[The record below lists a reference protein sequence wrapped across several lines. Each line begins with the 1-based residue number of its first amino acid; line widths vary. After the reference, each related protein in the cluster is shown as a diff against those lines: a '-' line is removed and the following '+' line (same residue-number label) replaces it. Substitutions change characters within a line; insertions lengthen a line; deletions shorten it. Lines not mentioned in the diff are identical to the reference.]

1 MQNKGKVPS
10 SSNASNAS
18 NASNPSNSSNGS
30 NASNASQVGAAQAS
44 TDSFPPRVGV
54 FVCDCGSNILGTVD
68 VPAVAEYAR
77 GLEGVVF
84 VDEGRW
90 ICSTDYLAQ
99 IAQFIGE
106 HRLERVVVA
115 SCTPRTH
122 EPLFKDAVKQAGLNP
137 YLLEFVS
144 IREQSSWVHRSQPV
158 AATRKAKD
166 LVAMGVAKALLLEP
180 GREIRLSVG
189 QTCLVIGGG
198 IAGMTAALGVAR
210 QGFQVHLVE
219 REARLGGL
227 LNQLHMLAPADIQA
241 SELLEPTVAQVTA
254 DPNINVHLNS
264 TTRAISGYIG
274 NYAVQLEGDSD
285 DTLEVS
291 TVIVASGIRE
301 LEPQG
306 LFGYGDH
313 PNIVTQ
319 IGLERLLAQPERPLA
334 GKSVALIN
342 CVGSRNEQRG
352 CCNVGCLASIRNAI
366 TLKERDPDTPVFIFY
381 RDLNVQGEEANYVR
395 QALKDHDIRTV
406 RYDPKQPPQVVVG
419 PDGELVITARDLLLD
434 VELQIPVDLVV
445 LTTALVGDDSV
456 ETLRGQ
462 LKVSADAN
470 GFFQEAHI
478 KLAPLDFAGE
488 GLYLCGG
495 ARSPKGVRWAMEEA
509 LGAAMRAVIPMR
521 RGYIEAPGI
530 ICQID
535 HDLCSECGICAKV
548 CPYGAIEII
557 DPTSKQKVPR
567 ALEALCKGCG
577 TCAAECPSD
586 AIQIIHYSDR
596 QIEAQ
601 IISALAQEPEQKII
615 AFCCH
620 WCAMGAVDLAGVS
633 RAEYPPNAR
642 LIRVMCSGRVK
653 GDWVQQA
660 LDLGA
665 GGVLVAGCEFP
676 TCHYI
681 TGNYK
686 CQKRI
691 ERLTRKLAK
700 KGYETD
706 RIWNVWMSAADGP
719 KFVTTM
725 KDMVVQLGLDASA
738 GNEPDDDVDN
748 EDDEDNEDG
757 NGVTM
762 GPASGQSSEDANG
775 GGN

>member
-1 MQNKGKVPS
+1 MAGEVDISGGTGSEAPS
-10 SSNASNAS
+10 SVEAYQA
-18 NASNPSNSSNGS
+18 PTPGS
-30 NASNASQVGAAQAS
+30 QHP
-44 TDSFPPRVGV
+44 TTRPRVGV

-68 VPAVAEYAR
+68 VPAVAQYAR

-90 ICSTDYLAQ
+90 ICSADYLAQ
-99 IAQFIGE
+99 IAEFIGE
-106 HRLERVVVA
+106 HELERVVVA

-122 EPLFKDAVKQAGLNP
+122 EPLFKDAVKEAGLNP

-144 IREQSSWVHRSQPV
+144 IREQSSWVHRSRPE

-180 GREIRLSVG
+180 GQEIRLSVG
-189 QTCLVIGGG
+189 RTCLVIGGG

-210 QGFQVHLVE
+210 QGFEVHLVE
-219 REARLGGL
+219 RESKLGGL
-227 LNQLHMLAPADIQA
+227 LNRLHMLAPADIQA
-241 SELLEPTVAQVTA
+241 AEMVQRKSAEVATNSNITVHTGTVTG
-254 DPNINVHLNS
+254 S
-264 TTRAISGYIG
+264 ISGYIG
-274 NYAVQLEGDSD
+274 NYKVKLEGDSTD
-285 DTLEVS
+285 ELEVS
-291 TVIVASGIRE
+291 TIIVATGMGE
-301 LEPQG
+301 LEPEG
-306 LFGYGDH
+306 LFGYGQH
-313 PNIVTQ
+313 PGVITQ
-319 IGLERLLAQPERPLA
+319 LQLEEMLKGPDLEDEAHREDPMK

-342 CVGSRNEQRG
+342 CVGSRNEERG

-366 TLKERDPDTPVFIFY
+366 TLKERDPGAPVFIFY
-381 RDLNVQGEEANYVR
+381 RDLNVQGEEANYIR

-406 RYDPKQPPQVVVG
+406 RYDPELPPQVEKGADGGLVVR
-419 PDGELVITARDLLLD
+419 ARDLLLD

-445 LTTALVGDDSV
+445 LTTALVGDPSV
-456 ETLRGQ
+456 EGLKGQ
-462 LKVSADAN
+462 LKVSSDKD
-470 GFFQEAHI
+470 GYFQEAHI
-478 KLAPLDFAGE
+478 KLAPLDFAGD
-488 GLYLCGG
+488 GLYVCGG

-509 LGAAMRAVIPMR
+509 MGAAMRANIPMR

-535 HDLCSECGICAKV
+535 HDLCSECGLCAKV
-548 CPYGAIEII
+548 CPYGAIEIE
-557 DPTSKQKVPR
+557 DPEAKQKVPNT
-567 ALEALCKGCG
+567 LEALCKGCG

-601 IISALAQEPEQKII
+601 IISALAQEPEQKIL

-653 GDWVQQA
+653 NDWVQQA

-691 ERLTRKLAK
+691 QRLTRKLGKA
-700 KGYETD
+700 GYDTD

-719 KFVTTM
+719 KFVATM
-725 KDMVVQLGLDASA
+725 KDMVEQLGLDPDHGNNGSSGDRSTDTANTNNASSNAKATDHTIDA
-738 GNEPDDDVDN
+738 G
-748 EDDEDNEDG
+748 G
-757 NGVTM
+757 T
-762 GPASGQSSEDANG
+762 
-775 GGN
+775 

>member
-1 MQNKGKVPS
+1 M
-10 SSNASNAS
+10 ADR
-18 NASNPSNSSNGS
+18 
-30 NASNASQVGAAQAS
+30 AA
-44 TDSFPPRVGV
+44 DEPDPRVGV

-68 VPAVAEYAR
+68 VPAVAEYAK

-90 ICSTDYLAQ
+90 ICSADYLAQ
-99 IAQFIGE
+99 IKAFINE
-106 HRLERVVVA
+106 HELERVVVA

-122 EPLFKDAVKQAGLNP
+122 EPLFKDAVKEAGLNP

-144 IREQSSWVHRSQPV
+144 IREQSSWVHRSRPG
-158 AATRKAKD
+158 AATRKAMD
-166 LVAMGVAKALLLEP
+166 LVAMGVAKARLLEP
-180 GREIRLSVG
+180 AQEIRLSVG
-189 QTCLVIGGG
+189 RTCLVLGGG

-210 QGFQVHLVE
+210 QGFEVHLVE

-227 LNQLHMLAPADIQA
+227 LNRLHMLAPADIEAHKMVERQA
-241 SELLEPTVAQVTA
+241 AEVKAATNITVHTNTVTG
-254 DPNINVHLNS
+254 S
-264 TTRAISGYIG
+264 ISGYIG
-274 NYAVQLEGDSD
+274 NYSVQLKGGSSD
-285 DTLEVS
+285 ELEVS
-291 TVIVASGIRE
+291 TIIVATGMGE

-306 LFGYGDH
+306 LFGFGSH
-313 PNIVTQ
+313 PGVITQ
-319 IGLERLLAQPERPLA
+319 MQLEAMLADPKA
-334 GKSVALIN
+334 SKVDGKAVAIFN
-342 CVGSRNEQRG
+342 CVGSRNAERG

-366 TLKERDPDTPVFIFY
+366 TLKERDPAAPVFVFY

-395 QALKDHDIRTV
+395 QALKGHDIRLV
-406 RYDPKQPPQVVVG
+406 RYDPDTPPEVVMG
-419 PDGELVITARDLLLD
+419 DDGGLMVRARDLLLD
-434 VELQIPVDLVV
+434 VELQIPVDLAV
-445 LTTALVGDDSV
+445 LTTALVGDPSV
-456 ETLRGQ
+456 EELKGQ
-462 LKVSADAN
+462 LKVSSDKD
-470 GFFQEAHI
+470 GYFQEAHI
-478 KLAPLDFAGE
+478 KLAPLDFAGD
-488 GLYLCGG
+488 GLYVCGG

-509 LGAAMRAVIPMR
+509 MGAAMRAVIPMR

-535 HDLCSECGICAKV
+535 HDLCSECGLCAKV
-548 CPYGAIEII
+548 CPYSAIEIV
-557 DPTSKQKVPR
+557 DPAAKRKVPN

-601 IISALAQEPEQKII
+601 IVSALALEPEQKIL

-653 GDWVQQA
+653 NDWVQQA

-681 TGNYK
+681 NGNYK

-691 ERLTRKLAK
+691 ERLTKKLAK
-700 KGYETD
+700 KGYKTD

-719 KFVTTM
+719 KFVATM
-725 KDMVVQLGLDASA
+725 KDMVEKLGLDAEA
-738 GNEPDDDVDN
+738 YGIEDEDVD
-748 EDDEDNEDG
+748 EDG
-757 NGVTM
+757 DEAG
-762 GPASGQSSEDANG
+762 DG
-775 GGN
+775 GGG